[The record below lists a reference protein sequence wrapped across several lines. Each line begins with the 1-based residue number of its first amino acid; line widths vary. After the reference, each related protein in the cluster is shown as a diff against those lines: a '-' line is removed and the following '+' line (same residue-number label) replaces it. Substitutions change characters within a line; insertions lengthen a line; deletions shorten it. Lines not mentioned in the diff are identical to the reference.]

1 MIRLKKWRRFPVM
14 KPTTTTSL
22 KELIPGYT
30 IPEYILTQE
39 QEDEMYARS
48 EEIAVNTL
56 RRIRAE
62 RAAEPEVT
70 PPAPF
75 GAENKIFTEE
85 RANKAREILRK
96 KLGGIHM
103 GVPLDPEIV
112 QAGIELAGYYI
123 EGGARSFSAYSKKM
137 IEDLGDMIRPCLKSF
152 YMAIKNYPGFD
163 KTGMDTEAALDK
175 IDVNAIDISNDDYRS
190 KSSIEN

>member
-1 MIRLKKWRRFPVM
+1 
-14 KPTTTTSL
+14 
-22 KELIPGYT
+22 
-30 IPEYILTQE
+30 
-39 QEDEMYARS
+39 
-48 EEIAVNTL
+48 
-56 RRIRAE
+56 
-62 RAAEPEVT
+62 
-70 PPAPF
+70 
-75 GAENKIFTEE
+75 
-85 RANKAREILRK
+85 
-96 KLGGIHM
+96 M